1 MNFNF
6 IIRLLLISSVC
17 FTQVSVE
24 SIPKSF
30 NLEED
35 IVIPTRILP
44 AFDVQNFLLEDENE
58 MRSIDT
64 KPYRFA
70 NPIEVDFNMDNSG
83 VWTVL
88 EDGSAIW
95 QLRIESRGAFSLNII
110 YDIFDINYSPLAS
123 LDVKIHSL
131 CTWKNIIN
139 FLKNKQLY
147 SEEQISSLEK
157 FLQNPDIWRDKYE

>member
-6 IIRLLLISSVC
+6 IIRLLLISSTC

-30 NLEED
+30 SLVED

-44 AFDVQNFLLEDENE
+44 AFDIQNFLLEDENE

-70 NPIEVDFNMDNSG
+70 KPIEVDFNMENSG
-83 VWTVL
+83 IWTIL
-88 EDGSAIW
+88 EDGSSIW
-95 QLRIESRGAFSLNII
+95 QLRIESKGAFSLNII
-110 YDIFDINYSPLAS
+110 YDIFIFLLYTIVLI
-123 LDVKIHSL
+123 L
-131 CTWKNIIN
+131 IISI
-139 FLKNKQLY
+139 FIFY
-147 SEEQISSLEK
+147 
-157 FLQNPDIWRDKYE
+157 